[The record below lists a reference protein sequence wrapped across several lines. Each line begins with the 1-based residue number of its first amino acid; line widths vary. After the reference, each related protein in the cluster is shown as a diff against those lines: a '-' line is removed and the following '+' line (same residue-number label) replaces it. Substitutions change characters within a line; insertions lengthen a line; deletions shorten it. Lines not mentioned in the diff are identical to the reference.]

1 MAKNKKISLIISAKN
16 KAKGVLKS
24 VRKGLSDIGGLAKK
38 LFSPTGLIAG
48 GLATLGIGK
57 LASSF
62 IETASSFE
70 VLEASLTTTTG
81 SLEKAREAIAYAN
94 REAAASPYTVL
105 EYGEAI
111 RTLSAYGI
119 DYAKVMKTVGD
130 TSASMGKPLQQA
142 VEALA
147 DALQGEGE
155 RLKEFG
161 IKQSVAGDQITYT
174 WTDTMGKVR
183 QTVAQ
188 NSPEIIQQT
197 LLAIWNEKY
206 KGGMDKFATS
216 WKGLTSTAKSLW
228 GEFKK
233 AVMDAGLFDMLKGSL
248 ESIINKVQEL
258 KNNGD
263 LKLWA
268 TKTALAIVQAFQHI
282 NTVIGGSAEVAIAF
296 GRAFNAIYGNVVKIV
311 GGLAAIQLNETTE
324 FLNAA
329 KEAQAAGISFDGRD
343 AGPELDAYVREIETR
358 VQSLKA
364 TADAAVAI
372 VEKSDAVGASWKGLQ
387 GRTVS
392 AANNVAT
399 TLNKQVEAL
408 KKQAE
413 EQSKHKAQLEEH
425 NKASELAEKYQKN
438 LNTALEQ
445 GYSKVGAIRE
455 AYNSLTEDLA
465 KLGEV
470 SEQTAGKLLRLAQ
483 ARAQSNAGPGGDVT
497 GTIAA
502 ALDEAERTE

>member
-1 MAKNKKISLIISAKN
+1 
-16 KAKGVLKS
+16 
-24 VRKGLSDIGGLAKK
+24 
-38 LFSPTGLIAG
+38 
-48 GLATLGIGK
+48 
-57 LASSF
+57 
-62 IETASSFE
+62 
-70 VLEASLTTTTG
+70 
-81 SLEKAREAIAYAN
+81 
-94 REAAASPYTVL
+94 
-105 EYGEAI
+105 
-111 RTLSAYGI
+111 
-119 DYAKVMKTVGD
+119 
-130 TSASMGKPLQQA
+130 
-142 VEALA
+142 
-147 DALQGEGE
+147 
-155 RLKEFG
+155 
-161 IKQSVAGDQITYT
+161 
-174 WTDTMGKVR
+174 
-183 QTVAQ
+183 
-188 NSPEIIQQT
+188 
-197 LLAIWNEKY
+197 
-206 KGGMDKFATS
+206 
-216 WKGLTSTAKSLW
+216 LTSTAKSLW

-233 AVMDAGLFDMLKGSL
+233 AVMDAGLFDMLKCSL

-329 KEAQAAGISFDGRD
+329 KEAQAAGKSFDGRD